1 MALAFVRVSQ
11 AQTQYTLKNTHIRFM
26 PTHTHACRS
35 ITVHPHIHAPSGKGW
50 LLCDTL
56 QVAESTRF
64 VEGKKRF
71 LE

>member
-11 AQTQYTLKNTHIRFM
+11 AQSQYTLTSGSCL
-26 PTHTHACRS
+26 HTHACTNM
-35 ITVHPHIHAPSGKGW
+35 TVHPHIHAPSGKGW
-50 LLCDTL
+50 LLCDTQ
-56 QVAESTRF
+56 QVAGSTRF